1 MTKQITI
8 NTFIGTS
15 LSNRMYFTTSIL
27 HTILFNL
34 YHVDMS
40 DMLLLCFYM
49 QKIKL
54 VSTGISIDGLPDKNW
69 FSDLL

>member
-1 MTKQITI
+1 
-8 NTFIGTS
+8 
-15 LSNRMYFTTSIL
+15 MYFTTSIL